1 MMVAEK
7 NDVFRVDMAD
17 VSNVSLIVYML
28 YSFTIYNGHVYITTS
43 GIEKETDLIFTML
56 YW

>member
-1 MMVAEK
+1 MVAEK

-17 VSNVSLIVYML
+17 VSDISLIVYML

>member
-1 MMVAEK
+1 MVAEK

-17 VSNVSLIVYML
+17 VSDISLIVYML

-43 GIEKETDLIFTML
+43 GIEKVTDLKFTMFN
-56 YW
+56 